1 MKISQWLNN
10 EYSDVST
17 TLSGVL
23 VPRSDV
29 SYYSADGSAS
39 TSYDIELIADQSF
52 DQYEN
57 SNTPQGVSVLVGDIM
72 PWHDYVVLRT
82 GEYTSV
88 AVYGNKSDDLTF
100 EDATVRT
107 ITRGS
112 SAGYNNYYTVSDAKY
127 DTVSVDISNPY
138 YCYGNVIGVAYS
150 LPSAPNVSS
159 LALCGCVVVCAL
171 ICVFRLIW
179 SMRRMVR

>member
-1 MKISQWLNN
+1 MKISQWITD
-10 EYSDVST
+10 EAADTST

-23 VPRSDV
+23 VPRSDI

-39 TSYDIELIADQSF
+39 TSYDIELVADQSY

-57 SNTPQGVSVLVGDIM
+57 NNTPQGINVLVGDIM
-72 PWHDYVVLRT
+72 PWHDYVILRT

-100 EDATVRT
+100 EDAIVRT
-107 ITRGS
+107 VTRGS
-112 SAGYNNYYTVSDAKY
+112 TTGYTNYYTVSDVKY

-150 LPSAPNVSS
+150 LPSSTNVTS
-159 LALCGCVVVCAL
+159 LCVCVCVVVCAL
-171 ICVFRLIW
+171 MSVFRLLW